1 MLSIY
6 NSSINLCIT
15 KMLENT
21 LGKHATKYVLF
32 KNVERIQS
40 GLGPYANDV
49 DGEWEAGGGQ
59 HFYLNI
65 CKRVNVSD
73 TTF

>member
-1 MLSIY
+1 MY
-6 NSSINLCIT
+6 YKNV
-15 KMLENT
+15 
-21 LGKHATKYVLF
+21 GKYSRKTCNKNVVF

-59 HFYLNI
+59 RSYLNI
-65 CKRVNVSD
+65 CKRVNGSD